1 MSWLKNYVIIII
13 DVSALMKKGEGNDGF
28 NKCKRN

>member
-13 DVSALMKKGEGNDGF
+13 DVSALMKKGEGND
-28 NKCKRN
+28 